1 MEDNQGLSPS
11 PGRNEQGAGVN
22 LNETNAQ
29 QDIDGVVQ
37 ATGDGN
43 DGGSEVVLNDENEQK
58 AEDGEGANDADMNIT
73 SESVEQEHLYDKA
86 RKTTD
91 SSSEVKVEPGNENT
105 PLPGEGSADLEE
117 TKTTMGPQ
125 DQVSSDYM
133 FTSRPQMESTISMSS
148 LQKQTHTIVLPSYS
162 AWFDMKKIH
171 KIEKESLPEF
181 FNGTNKNK
189 TPQIYA
195 RYRNFMVN
203 TYRLNPNE
211 YLSFT
216 AVRRNL
222 VGDAG
227 TLLRLHKFLDKWGI
241 INYQV
246 NPETRPVPLEPPY
259 TGEFTVDFDTPRGLF
274 PFESYKPPVELPDM
288 SKVKEL
294 LNLGNNGSAASNGE
308 PNKRRKI
315 IKPDI
320 NKGWSQTDLEKLVEG
335 VKQFPNEWY
344 KIAEHVGNK
353 SPEQCIIRFLQF
365 PIEDEFLEKNRE
377 HLGPLKYVP
386 NLSFS
391 PNDNPIMSTLAFL
404 TSIVDTEAAV
414 AAADRAKKVVD
425 DKLTQL
431 LDGSGRSE
439 ETTQIKDEP
448 KEDTNEE
455 QDNMEVEDPLTDV
468 KDAAN
473 TSFGLAAAR
482 SHVFANYE
490 EREMN
495 KAMTAIVN
503 NELKLV
509 ELKLNK
515 LSKLDR
521 LFEFQKKQLSKK
533 NDELF
538 LDRLSFFKTANT
550 VSSKLMQAIELLE
563 DKSEGGEKLKKLVS
577 DARELIM
584 KPPKK
589 SLNVLGFESKD
600 EERSLGEEE
609 VKPVSY
615 EAPQLYRYW
624 SG

>member
-91 SSSEVKVEPGNENT
+91 SSSEVKVEPGNENI

-274 PFESYKPPVELPDM
+274 PFESYKPPVDLPDM

-294 LNLGNNGSAASNGE
+294 LNSGNNGSAASNGE

-509 ELKLNK
+509 ELKLTK

>member
-91 SSSEVKVEPGNENT
+91 SSSEVKVEPGNENI

-181 FNGTNKNK
+181 FNGANKNK

-274 PFESYKPPVELPDM
+274 PFESYKPPVDLPDM

-294 LNLGNNGSAASNGE
+294 LNSGNNGSAASNGE

-509 ELKLNK
+509 ELKLTK

>member
-1 MEDNQGLSPS
+1 MEDKQGLSPS

-22 LNETNAQ
+22 LNESNAQ

-91 SSSEVKVEPGNENT
+91 SSSEVKVEPGNENI

-294 LNLGNNGSAASNGE
+294 LNSGNNGSAASNGE

-600 EERSLGEEE
+600 EDRSLGEEE

>member
-1 MEDNQGLSPS
+1 MEENQGLSPS
-11 PGRNEQGAGVN
+11 PGRNEQGVGVE

-29 QDIDGVVQ
+29 QNVDGDVQ
-37 ATGDGN
+37 VAEESNEEDLGA
-43 DGGSEVVLNDENEQK
+43 EVDEEHEPK
-58 AEDGEGANDADMNIT
+58 AEDIEEANDIDTNIIP
-73 SESVEQEHLYDKA
+73 ESVEQEHIHDEA

-91 SSSEVKVEPGNENT
+91 SSKEVKQEPGNENI
-105 PLPGEGSADLEE
+105 PLPQEGSADMEE
-117 TKTTMGPQ
+117 NKPTMGPQ

-133 FTSRPQMESTISMSS
+133 FTSRSQMESTISMSS
-148 LQKQTHTIVLPSYS
+148 LQKQTHTVVLPSYS

-181 FNGTNKNK
+181 FNGSNKNK

-294 LNLGNNGSAASNGE
+294 LNSSNNGSAASNGE

-320 NKGWSQTDLEKLVEG
+320 NKGWSQTDLERLVEG
-335 VKQFPNEWY
+335 VKQFPNDWY

-365 PIEDEFLEKNRE
+365 PIEDEFLEKNKE

-404 TSIVDTEAAV
+404 TSIVDTDAAV

-431 LDGSGRSE
+431 LDGSGQSE
-439 ETTQIKDEP
+439 ETKQIKDEP
-448 KEDTNEE
+448 KEDSNGE
-455 QDNMEVEDPLTDV
+455 QDNLEVEDPLTDV

-521 LFEFQKKQLSKK
+521 LFEYQKKQLSKK

-550 VSSKLMQAIELLE
+550 VSSKLMQAIELLD
-563 DKSEGGEKLKKLVS
+563 DKSEGGEKVKKLVA

>member
-1 MEDNQGLSPS
+1 MEEKQRLSSS
-11 PGRNEQGAGVN
+11 PGRNEQGVG
-22 LNETNAQ
+22 LDHNETNAQ
-29 QDIDGVVQ
+29 QNVDGVEQV
-37 ATGDGN
+37 ADEISHE
-43 DGGSEVVLNDENEQK
+43 GSEVGVNEEDEQE
-58 AEDGEGANDADMNIT
+58 AEDDGTANNIDT
-73 SESVEQEHLYDKA
+73 NIISESVEQEHIGDEA
-86 RKTTD
+86 RKTTG
-91 SSSEVKVEPGNENT
+91 SLSEVKQEPGAEGI
-105 PLPGEGSADLEE
+105 PLPQERSAKMEE
-117 TKTTMGPQ
+117 NKATMGPQ
-125 DQVSSDYM
+125 EQVSSDYM

-181 FNGTNKNK
+181 FNGSNKNK

-259 TGEFTVDFDTPRGLF
+259 TGDFTVDFDTPRGLF

-288 SKVKEL
+288 SKVKQL
-294 LNLGNNGSAASNGE
+294 LNSSNDGSAISNGE

-320 NKGWSQTDLEKLVEG
+320 NKGWSQADLEKLVEG
-335 VKQFPNEWY
+335 VRQFTNEWH

-404 TSIVDTEAAV
+404 TSIVDTDAAV
-414 AAADRAKKVVD
+414 AAADRAKKVMD

-431 LDGSGRSE
+431 LDRPGQSE
-439 ETTQIKDEP
+439 ETKQVKDEP
-448 KEDTNEE
+448 QEDSNGEPDSKEA
-455 QDNMEVEDPLTDV
+455 EDPLTDV

-509 ELKLNK
+509 ELKLEK
-515 LSKLDR
+515 LSKLDK
-521 LFEFQKKQLSKK
+521 LFEYQKKQLSKK

-550 VSSKLMQAIELLE
+550 VSSKLMQAIELLQ
-563 DKSEGGEKLKKLVS
+563 DKSEGGEKVKKLVL

>member
-1 MEDNQGLSPS
+1 MEEKQRLSSS
-11 PGRNEQGAGVN
+11 PGRNEQGVG
-22 LNETNAQ
+22 LDHNETNAQ
-29 QDIDGVVQ
+29 QSVDGVEQV
-37 ATGDGN
+37 ADEISHE
-43 DGGSEVVLNDENEQK
+43 DSEVGVNEEDEQE
-58 AEDGEGANDADMNIT
+58 AEDDGTANNVDTNII
-73 SESVEQEHLYDKA
+73 SESVEQEHIGDEA
-86 RKTTD
+86 RKTTG
-91 SSSEVKVEPGNENT
+91 SLSEVKQEPGAEGI
-105 PLPGEGSADLEE
+105 PLPQERSAKMEE
-117 TKTTMGPQ
+117 NKATMGPQ
-125 DQVSSDYM
+125 EQVSSDYM

-148 LQKQTHTIVLPSYS
+148 LQKQTHTIILPSYS

-181 FNGTNKNK
+181 FNGSNKNK

-259 TGEFTVDFDTPRGLF
+259 TGDFTVDFDTPRGLF

-288 SKVKEL
+288 SKVKQL
-294 LNLGNNGSAASNGE
+294 LNSSNDGSAISNGE

-320 NKGWSQTDLEKLVEG
+320 NKGWSQADLEKLVEG
-335 VKQFPNEWY
+335 VRQFTNEWH
-344 KIAEHVGNK
+344 KIAEHIGNK

-404 TSIVDTEAAV
+404 TSIVDTDAAV
-414 AAADRAKKVVD
+414 AAADRAKKVMD

-431 LDGSGRSE
+431 LDRPGQSE
-439 ETTQIKDEP
+439 ETKQVKDEP
-448 KEDTNEE
+448 QEDSNGEPDSKEA
-455 QDNMEVEDPLTDV
+455 EDPLTDV

-509 ELKLNK
+509 ELKLEK
-515 LSKLDR
+515 LSKLDK
-521 LFEFQKKQLSKK
+521 LFEYQKKQLSKK

-550 VSSKLMQAIELLE
+550 VSSKLMQAIELLQ
-563 DKSEGGEKLKKLVS
+563 DKSESGEKVKKLVL

>member
-91 SSSEVKVEPGNENT
+91 SSSEVKVEPGNENI

-274 PFESYKPPVELPDM
+274 PFESYKPPVDLPDM

-294 LNLGNNGSAASNGE
+294 LNSGNNGSAASNGE

-431 LDGSGRSE
+431 LEGSGRSE

-563 DKSEGGEKLKKLVS
+563 DKSEGGEKVKKLVS

>member
-91 SSSEVKVEPGNENT
+91 SSSEVKVEPGNENI

-294 LNLGNNGSAASNGE
+294 LNSGNNGSAASNGE

>member
-11 PGRNEQGAGVN
+11 PGRNEQDAGVN

-91 SSSEVKVEPGNENT
+91 SSSEVKVEPGNENI

-133 FTSRPQMESTISMSS
+133 FTSRPQMESTVSMSS

-294 LNLGNNGSAASNGE
+294 LNSGNNGSAASNGE

-431 LDGSGRSE
+431 LEGSGRSE

-563 DKSEGGEKLKKLVS
+563 DKSEGGEKVKKLVS